1 MHLCFKITIFNVPE
15 LHCVENGLD
24 AIIPKHQP
32 CQPCIHEQSATPQYL
47 HRFVISL
54 RSLRNAV
61 MNDDLIK
68 QSMEPAAL
76 EMAKMVFVQGAN
88 WLATHPNEKAE
99 VYDVERTKREVAVHS
114 LASTLTKAIYGKE
127 FTSFTSSTTISKTAH
142 QEFFRTLCVSKV
154 PWRASIRMFDK
165 ANTGSVSMD
174 QMAQV
179 FEDWNVKL
187 TDQEKE
193 FISAFAGGDQLIK
206 YQALCDGIYKCV
218 IIIFILET
226 FISFYLINI

>member
-1 MHLCFKITIFNVPE
+1 MTDTVDPPIDKRPICYQDFCDMAAYMRCSE
-15 LHCVENGLD
+15 YDG
-24 AIIPKHQP
+24 
-32 CQPCIHEQSATPQYL
+32 QSMSAKD
-47 HRFVISL
+47 RFVISL

-76 EMAKMVFVQGAN
+76 EMVKMVFVQGAN

-114 LASTLTKAIYGKE
+114 LASALTKAIYGKE
-127 FTSFTSSTTISKTAH
+127 FTSLTSSTTISKTAQ

-154 PWRASIRMFDK
+154 PWRGSIQIFDK

-187 TDQEKE
+187 TDQGKE
-193 FISAFAGGDQLIK
+193 FISSFAGGDQLIK
-206 YQALCDGIYKCV
+206 YQALCDGIYKCD
-218 IIIFILET
+218 FDDTEG
-226 FISFYLINI
+226 